1 MFFGPVPV
9 REAAGGILGH
19 SVSAGSERF
28 RKGRVL
34 SAADIDIL
42 TRAGHS
48 EIYIARL
55 DENDMPEDE
64 AARRIAEAIAGPQ
77 ARVAAAFTGR
87 ANLYADAAGLVR
99 IDPARLDALNELD
112 EALTVACLADYEAV
126 EAGQM
131 LATVKIIP
139 FAAPRAVI
147 ERAET
152 MLRGQPPLVH
162 LAPFTPRRVGLVLT
176 KVADSKDSVLA
187 KTESAVAQRLALLG
201 SSIAETRIVPH
212 SEADVAAAITGL
224 KTAGCAPILVFG
236 ASATVDRHDV
246 VPAGLTRAGGEVL
259 HFGMPVD
266 PGNLLMLGR
275 HDAVSVVG
283 VPGCAR
289 SPKLNGF
296 DWVLQ
301 RLCAGLE
308 IGRRDIMQMGGGG
321 LLKEIPSRPMPR
333 DQGPRDQEL
342 RDSHPAAAT
351 APRRPR
357 IAALILAAGLSRR
370 FGDGHKLLADLDG
383 KPVIRHVVEAALAST
398 ARPVLLVTGHQ
409 AEAVSQAAGPGI
421 QTVHNPAYAEGL
433 ASSLR
438 AGLSALPPPGSE
450 GGLDGVLVCL
460 GDMPDVPPE
469 VLEKLVAAFNPV
481 EGRAICLPVHG
492 GKRGNPT
499 LWGMQFLPDLMRLEG
514 DAGAR
519 SLFGPHA
526 EWICEVPVETP
537 GILHD
542 YDTPAMLAAR
552 QGAKA

>member
-9 REAAGGILGH
+9 HEATGGILGH

-28 RKGRVL
+28 KKGRVL
-34 SAADIDIL
+34 SPADVDAL
-42 TRAGHS
+42 VKAGHR
-48 EIYIARL
+48 EIYVARL
-55 DENDMPEDE
+55 DETDMPEDE

-99 IDPARLDALNELD
+99 INRARLDSLNELD
-112 EALTVACLADYEAV
+112 EALTVASLADYEMV

-147 ERAET
+147 GRAEA
-152 MLRGQPPLVH
+152 MLHGQPPLVQV
-162 LAPFTPRRVGLVLT
+162 APFAPHRVGLVLT
-176 KVADSKDSVLA
+176 RVADTKDSVLE
-187 KTESAVAQRLALLG
+187 KTEAAVAQRLALLG
-201 SSIAETRIVPH
+201 SRIGETRIVPH
-212 SEADVAAAITGL
+212 IEAEVAAAIAAL

-275 HDAVSVVG
+275 HEAVPVIG

-308 IGRRDIMQMGGGG
+308 IGRRDIMHLGGGG
-321 LLKEIPSRPMPR
+321 LLKEIPTRPMPR
-333 DQGPRDQEL
+333 DQGA
-342 RDSHPAAAT
+342 RDSSPAGSS

-357 IAALILAAGLSRR
+357 IAALILAAGLSSR
-370 FGDGHKLLADLDG
+370 FGQGHKLLAELEG
-383 KPVIRHVVEAALAST
+383 KPVIRHVVEAALASS

-409 AEAVSQAAGPGI
+409 AEAVSQAAGPGV
-421 QTVHNPAYAEGL
+421 QAVHNPAYAEGL

-438 AGLSALPPPGSE
+438 AGLSALPAPGSE
-450 GGLDGVLVCL
+450 RGLDGVLVCL
-460 GDMPDVPPE
+460 GDMPDVPSE
-469 VLEKLVAAFNPV
+469 TLEKLIAAFNPA

-499 LWGMQFLPDLMRLEG
+499 LWGLQFLPDLKRLEG

-526 EWICEVPVETP
+526 EWICEVPVESP

-552 QGAKA
+552 QSGKA

>member
-9 REAAGGILGH
+9 REATGGILGH

-28 RKGRVL
+28 KKGRVL
-34 SAADIDIL
+34 SPADIDTL
-42 TRAGHS
+42 AQAGHR

-55 DENDMPEDE
+55 DETDMPEDE
-64 AARRIAEAIAGPQ
+64 AARRVATAIAGPQ

-99 IDPARLDALNELD
+99 VDRTRLDALNELH
-112 EALTVACLADYEAV
+112 EALTVACLADYEMV

-147 ERAET
+147 EQAEAI
-152 MLRGQPPLVH
+152 LRGQPPLVQV
-162 LAPFTPRRVGLVLT
+162 APFTPRRVGLVLT
-176 KVADSKDSVLA
+176 RVADTKDSVLE
-187 KTESAVAQRLALLG
+187 KTEAAVAQRLALLG
-201 SSIAETRIVPH
+201 SRIGETRIVPH
-212 SEADVAAAITGL
+212 AEATVAAAIADL

-275 HDAVSVVG
+275 HETVPVVG

-308 IGRRDIMQMGGGG
+308 IGRHDIMRMGGGG

-333 DQGPRDQEL
+333 EQGSRSSAPTG
-342 RDSHPAAAT
+342 SG
-351 APRRPR
+351 APRRPK
-357 IAALILAAGLSRR
+357 IAALIMAAGLSRR
-370 FGDGHKLLADLDG
+370 FGSGHKLLADLEG
-383 KPVIRHVVEAALAST
+383 RPVIRHVVENVLASS

-409 AEAVSQAAGPGI
+409 ADAVRQAAGPEVQAI
-421 QTVHNPAYAEGL
+421 HNPAYAEGL

-438 AGLSALPPPGSE
+438 AGLSALPA
-450 GGLDGVLVCL
+450 GLDGVLVCL
-460 GDMPDVPPE
+460 GDMPDVPAE
-469 VLEKLVAAFNPV
+469 TLERLIAAFNPL

-499 LWGMQFLPDLMRLEG
+499 LWGLQFLPDLMRLEG

-526 EWICEVPVETP
+526 EWVCEVPVDTP
-537 GILHD
+537 GILND

-552 QGAKA
+552 QSGKA

>member
-9 REAAGGILGH
+9 REATGGILGH
-19 SVSAGSERF
+19 SISAGSERF
-28 RKGRVL
+28 KKGRVL
-34 SAADIDIL
+34 NAADIDAL
-42 TRAGHS
+42 AQAGHR

-55 DENDMPEDE
+55 DETDMPEDE
-64 AARRIAEAIAGPQ
+64 AARRIATAIAGPQ

-99 IDPARLDALNELD
+99 VDRARLDALNELD
-112 EALTVACLADYEAV
+112 EALTVACLADYEMV

-147 ERAET
+147 EHAET
-152 MLRGQPPLVH
+152 TLHGQPPLVQV
-162 LAPFTPRRVGLVLT
+162 ASFTPRRVGLVLT
-176 KVADSKDSVLA
+176 RVADSKDSVLA

-201 SSIAETRIVPH
+201 SRIAETRIVAH
-212 SEADVAAAITGL
+212 TEADVAAAIAGL
-224 KTAGCAPILVFG
+224 KTAGCSPILVFG

-275 HDAVSVVG
+275 HEAIPVVG

-333 DQGPRDQEL
+333 DQGPHDT
-342 RDSHPAAAT
+342 PATGSA

-357 IAALILAAGLSRR
+357 IAAVILAAGLSRR

-383 KPVIRHVVEAALAST
+383 KPVIRHVVENTLASS

-409 AEAVSQAAGPGI
+409 AEAVCQAAGAGV
-421 QTVHNPAYAEGL
+421 QAVHNPAYAEGL

-438 AGLSALPPPGSE
+438 AGLSALPQGI
-450 GGLDGVLVCL
+450 DGVLVCL
-460 GDMPDVPPE
+460 GDMPDVAPE
-469 VLEKLVAAFNPV
+469 VLEKLIAAFNPV
-481 EGRAICLPVHG
+481 EGRAICLPVQG

-499 LWGMQFLPDLMRLEG
+499 LWGLQFLPDLMRLEG

-526 EWICEVPVETP
+526 EWVCEVPVDNP

-552 QGAKA
+552 QSGKA

>member
-1 MFFGPVPV
+1 MFFGPVPI
-9 REAAGGILGH
+9 REATGGILGH

-28 RKGRVL
+28 KKGRVL
-34 SAADIDIL
+34 SPADIDAL
-42 TRAGHS
+42 AQAGHR

-55 DENDMPEDE
+55 DETDMPEDE
-64 AARRIAEAIAGPQ
+64 AARRIAEAITGPQ

-99 IDPARLDALNELD
+99 IDRARLDALNELD
-112 EALTVACLADYEAV
+112 EALTVACLADYEMV

-147 ERAET
+147 ERAEA
-152 MLRGQPPLVH
+152 MLRGQPPLVQV
-162 LAPFTPRRVGLVLT
+162 APFTSRRVGLVLT

-201 SSIAETRIVPH
+201 SRIAETRIVPH
-212 SEADVAAAITGL
+212 AEAEVAAAIAAL
-224 KTAGCAPILVFG
+224 KAAGCTPILVFG

-275 HDAVSVVG
+275 HETVPVVG

-308 IGRRDIMQMGGGG
+308 IGRRDIMHLGGGG

-333 DQGPRDQEL
+333 DQGT
-342 RDSHPAAAT
+342 RDSSSA

-383 KPVIRHVVEAALAST
+383 KPVIRHVVENTLASS

-409 AEAVSQAAGPGI
+409 AEAVCQAAGSGV
-421 QTVHNPAYAEGL
+421 QAVHNPAYAEGL

-450 GGLDGVLVCL
+450 GGIDGVLVCL
-460 GDMPDVPPE
+460 GDMPDVAPE
-469 VLEKLVAAFNPV
+469 VLESLIAAFNPV

-499 LWGMQFLPDLMRLEG
+499 LWGLQFLPDLMRLEG

-526 EWICEVPVETP
+526 EWICEVPVESP

-552 QGAKA
+552 QSGKA

>member
-9 REAAGGILGH
+9 REATGGILGH

-28 RKGRVL
+28 KKGRVL
-34 SAADIDIL
+34 SPADIDAL
-42 TRAGHS
+42 AQAGHH

-55 DENDMPEDE
+55 DETDMPEDE

-99 IDPARLDALNELD
+99 IDRARLDALNELD
-112 EALTVACLADYEAV
+112 EALTIASLADYEMV

-139 FAAPRAVI
+139 FAAPRSVI

-152 MLRGQPPLVH
+152 MLRDQPPLVQV
-162 LAPFTPRRVGLVLT
+162 APFAPRRVGLVLT
-176 KVADSKDSVLA
+176 RVADTKDSVLE
-187 KTESAVAQRLALLG
+187 KTEAAVAQRLALLG
-201 SSIAETRIVPH
+201 SRIGETRIVPH
-212 SEADVAAAITGL
+212 TESDVAAAIAGL

-275 HDAVSVVG
+275 HEAVPVVG

-308 IGRRDIMQMGGGG
+308 IGRRDIMHLGGGG

-333 DQGPRDQEL
+333 DQGPRDQGNT
-342 RDSHPAAAT
+342 PTGAG

-370 FGDGHKLLADLDG
+370 FGDGHKLLADLEG
-383 KPVIRHVVEAALAST
+383 KPVIRHVVEAALASS

-409 AEAVSQAAGPGI
+409 AEAVCQAAGPGV
-421 QTVHNPAYAEGL
+421 QAVHNPAYAEGL

-460 GDMPDVPPE
+460 GDMPDVPSE
-469 VLEKLVAAFNPV
+469 TLEKLIAAFNPA

-499 LWGMQFLPDLMRLEG
+499 LWGLQFLPDLMRLEG

-552 QGAKA
+552 QSGKA